1 LCFQQGSFIL
11 SNVLKWKTTR
21 KCLVS
26 ANFARVVRLGIKVKK
41 MKTNVW
47 KVDKYVDNL
56 ESNPQIVDAAQVL
69 RQNEVVALPTETVYG
84 LGGNA
89 KNDEAVSKI
98 FAAKGRPVDNPL
110 IIHIAEQNQ
119 LNEFVAE
126 VPRKASLLIET
137 FWPGPLTIILKIKEG
152 ILSDKATAGLG
163 TVGVRMP
170 DHPVALAL
178 LKACGLPIAAPSAN
192 SSGKP
197 SPTTAQHVLEDLEGK
212 IAGIVDGGPTGVGV
226 ESTVLDCTEDIP
238 VILRPGAVTKEQLEE
253 VVGEVR
259 VDRALTETDLKPK
272 APGMK
277 YQHYAPNAPLYLV
290 SGSHAFLQ
298 QLVKDKQQEG
308 LRVGVLTT
316 EESVNDYQADV
327 VLACGTR
334 AEPETVAASLYGV
347 LRDFNHEKVDI
358 IFSEMF
364 SNSGVGHAIMNRLQK
379 AAGNKLIQE

>member
-1 LCFQQGSFIL
+1 LCFPQGSFIL

-21 KCLVS
+21 NCPVS

-41 MKTNVW
+41 VKTNVW

-56 ESNPQIVDAAQVL
+56 ESNPQIADAAQVL

-89 KNDEAVSKI
+89 KDDEAVSKI

-137 FWPGPLTIILKIKEG
+137 FWPGPLTIILKVKEG

-290 SGSHAFLQ
+290 AGSHAFLQ
-298 QLVKDKQQEG
+298 QLVKEKQQEG

-327 VLACGTR
+327 VLACGRRT
-334 AEPETVAASLYGV
+334 EPETVAASLYGV